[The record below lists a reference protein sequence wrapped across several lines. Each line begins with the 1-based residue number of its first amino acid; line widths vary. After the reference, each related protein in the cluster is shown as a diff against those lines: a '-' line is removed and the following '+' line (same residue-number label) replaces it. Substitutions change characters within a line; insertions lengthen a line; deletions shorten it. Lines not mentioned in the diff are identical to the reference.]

1 MKNLSSF
8 KSWIHVALD
17 QGTYKTGQRAY
28 NALWFFVGKKKIMAT
43 ESDVVFKQVIAHNSV
58 GSEKEMLHY
67 KFIM

>member
-1 MKNLSSF
+1 MHF
-8 KSWIHVALD
+8 
-17 QGTYKTGQRAY
+17 G
-28 NALWFFVGKKKIMAT
+28 FFVGKKKIMAT